1 MRTAAWYG
9 LHVEQITLAAVRDTP
24 LSVDEVLAAVTDA
37 RVGGT
42 AVFIGT
48 VRDHD
53 HGRDVSALSY
63 SAHPTVEAR
72 LRSVMEKVL
81 ADTSVPGRPVVRM
94 AAVHRVGDLEIGDI
108 AVVVAAGAE
117 HREEAFAACRRLI
130 DDLKA
135 QVPIWKNQAFENGE
149 NEWVGSP

>member
-1 MRTAAWYG
+1 M
-9 LHVEQITLAAVRDTP
+9 EEITLAAVRETP
-24 LSVDEVLAAVTDA
+24 LSVDEVLAAVSHPRA
-37 RVGGT
+37 GGT

-53 HGRDVSALSY
+53 HGRDVAALSY

-72 LRSVMEKVL
+72 LREVMEKVL
-81 ADTSVPGRPVVRM
+81 SDTTVPGRPVVRM
-94 AAVHRVGDLEIGDI
+94 AATHRVGDLEIGDL
-108 AVVVAAGAE
+108 AVVVAAAAE

-135 QVPIWKNQAFENGE
+135 QVPIWKNQAFEDGE
-149 NEWVGSP
+149 TEWVGSP